1 MPETLDSNMIRHLIL
16 KFKRER
22 GQISDIVQAVLQLA
36 VKEGALSSVP
46 NIQYENPLADKITAV
61 IWELII
67 EGLYTPGAGMQT
79 PNLPFLRATEYGLQC
94 FVAGELTA
102 HDPDDYL
109 MKLKAACPTIDEIT
123 LLYAAEALGTFR
135 AAKYLATSVMI
146 GVATESMLVRLVKST
161 SRDIPR
167 ASEWSGVKLMRCWPY
182 FQPTA
187 KPFTS

>member
-1 MPETLDSNMIRHLIL
+1 
-16 KFKRER
+16 
-22 GQISDIVQAVLQLA
+22 
-36 VKEGALSSVP
+36 
-46 NIQYENPLADKITAV
+46 
-61 IWELII
+61 
-67 EGLYTPGAGMQT
+67 MQT

-146 GVATESMLVRLVKST
+146 GVAAESMLVRLVKST
-161 SRDIPR
+161 SSALGADERR
-167 ASEWSGVKLMRCWPY
+167 AKFDKVTP
-182 FQPTA
+182 
-187 KPFTS
+187 KPSTTRSSQG